1 MSSRSQWGSRLGFI
15 LASAG
20 SAVGL
25 GAIWK
30 FPYLAGANGGS
41 AFILPYILIAFT
53 VGLGL
58 MMAEMA
64 LGRAG
69 RGGIVETFR
78 RIGGKPWAFGGFLAV
93 LVGFLILSF
102 YSVVGGWTVAYFFG
116 AITGSG
122 LSPDMSDLK
131 ASFGAF
137 VGDGTKPIV
146 FHAVFMLMT
155 VLVVGTGVQ
164 SGIERLS
171 KWLMPTLFV
180 LMVALIVRGLTLPGA
195 MAGVEYLF
203 YPAWEKFTISALFD
217 AMGFTFFSL
226 SLGMGA
232 MVIYGSYLDEKADLP
247 SSAAWVVLLAVG
259 TAILGG
265 LMVLPP
271 VFAFGMD
278 PAAGPG
284 LTFITMPAVFSQMPF
299 GQAFA
304 VMFYAC
310 LIVAALTSS
319 VSLLEVVSSYFAEEL
334 KISRRT
340 AAWGSAIAMFFT
352 GIPCAL
358 SFGVMSE
365 VKIFN
370 RNFFDL
376 FDYVSSNL
384 LMPVGGILVAVLAGW
399 VAWPTMALQF
409 GAHNHG
415 KHPGWLPMARIVIA
429 VVAPL
434 TVGVVMINGL

>member
-1 MSSRSQWGSRLGFI
+1 M
-15 LASAG
+15 
-20 SAVGL
+20 
-25 GAIWK
+25 
-30 FPYLAGANGGS
+30 AGANGGA
-41 AFILPYILIAFT
+41 AFILPYVLIAFT

-93 LVGFLILSF
+93 LAGFLILSF
-102 YSVVGGWTVAYFFG
+102 YSVVGGWTIAYFIG
-116 AITGSG
+116 AITGSA
-122 LSPDMSDLK
+122 LSPDLGNLK
-131 ASFGAF
+131 AHFGAF
-137 VGDGTKPIV
+137 VGDGAQSV
-146 FHAVFMLMT
+146 VYHAIFMLLT
-155 VLVVGTGVQ
+155 VLVVGAGVQ

-180 LMVALIVRGLTLPGA
+180 LMIILIARGLTLPGA

-203 YPAWEKFTISALFD
+203 SPSWDKFSMATLLD
-217 AMGFTFFSL
+217 AMGFVFFSL

-232 MVIYGSYLDEKADLP
+232 MITYGSYLDDKSNLP

-259 TAILGG
+259 TALLGG

-299 GQAFA
+299 GQLFA
-304 VMFYAC
+304 VMFFAC
-310 LIVAALTSS
+310 LIVAALTSA
-319 VSLLEVVSSYFAEEL
+319 VSLLEVVSAYFSEEM

-340 AAWGSAIAMFFT
+340 AAWGSAVAMFLT

-358 SFGVMSE
+358 SFGVMGD
-365 VKIFN
+365 VKFFD

-376 FDYVSSNL
+376 FDYISSNL

-399 VAWPTMALQF
+399 MAWPKMAGQF
-409 GAHNHG
+409 G
-415 KHPGWLPMARIVIA
+415 KTSSTSPGWLPMARAVIA

-434 TVGVVMINGL
+434 VVGVVMIKGL

>member
-1 MSSRSQWGSRLGFI
+1 MTARSQWGSRLGFI

-30 FPYLAGANGGS
+30 FPYLAGGNGGS
-41 AFILPYILIAFT
+41 AFILPYLLIAFT

-93 LVGFLILSF
+93 LAGFLILSF
-102 YSVVGGWTVAYFFG
+102 YSVVGGWTIAYFIG

-122 LSPDMSDLK
+122 LSPDLANLK
-131 ASFGAF
+131 ESFGAF
-137 VGDGTKPIV
+137 VGDGVQPILY
-146 FHAVFMLMT
+146 HGLFMLMT
-155 VLVVGTGVQ
+155 VLVVGAGVQ
-164 SGIERLS
+164 AGIERLS
-171 KWLMPTLFV
+171 KWLMPTLLV
-180 LMVALIVRGLTLPGA
+180 LMLVLIARGLTLPNA

-203 YPAWEKFTISALFD
+203 NPSWDKFSTAALLD
-217 AMGFTFFSL
+217 ATGFVFFSL

-232 MVIYGSYLDEKADLP
+232 MITYGSYLDAKSNLP
-247 SSAAWVVLLAVG
+247 SSAAWVVFIAVG
-259 TAILGG
+259 TALLGG
-265 LMVLPP
+265 LMVMPA

-299 GQAFA
+299 GQFFA
-304 VMFYAC
+304 ILFYTC
-310 LIVAALTSS
+310 LIVAALTSA
-319 VSLLEVVSSYFAEEL
+319 VSLLEVVSAYFAEEL
-334 KISRRT
+334 KVSRR
-340 AAWGSAIAMFFT
+340 AASWGAAVAMFIT

-358 SFGVMSE
+358 SFGLLGDF
-365 VKIFN
+365 KLFD
-370 RNFFDL
+370 RNVFDL
-376 FDYVSSNL
+376 FDYISSNIL
-384 LMPVGGILVAVLAGW
+384 LPVGGILVAVLAGW
-399 VAWPTMALQF
+399 AAWPKVAQQF
-409 GAHNHG
+409 GATAG
-415 KHPGWLPMARIVIA
+415 RQPGWLPMARAVIA

-434 TVGVVMINGL
+434 TVGVVLINGL